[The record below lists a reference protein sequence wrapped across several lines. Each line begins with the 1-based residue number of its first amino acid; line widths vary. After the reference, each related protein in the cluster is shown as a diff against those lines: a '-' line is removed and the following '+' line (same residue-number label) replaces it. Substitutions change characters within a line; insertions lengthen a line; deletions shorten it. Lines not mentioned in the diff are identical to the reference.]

1 MNNPFLLPAEHYN
14 RNFEIV
20 RGIVEDNAKYIQLMT
35 NDPYEDCYNY
45 VRSALKPDGEFPIQN
60 PKCLV
65 LERNQ
70 YGDREEKV
78 VSFLGFVNRV
88 KQQNLLISPS
98 MAVYVPETIA
108 KSTHAEYIREGV
120 ANRKVYK
127 DKQVECERN
136 NLVEEAMVNKGIQ
149 ENLKQNN
156 NSYSGATV
164 SSATALYYKSTHSSL
179 TSTCRTATSYAN
191 ASNEKFIRGNRHYYS
206 AEVLKAN
213 LVSLINPQNTN
224 FELLKQ
230 CMEHFQLHYPTPNE
244 LVEMVIYSANH
255 YGIHESVIEQVR
267 HMFSNMTP
275 LERSAVMYIG
285 DLYHLYKH
293 NKEFVITFLKRLA
306 EKGELSEAVDKDTF
320 KSYGGDI
327 GILANFICFDEV
339 QGRSPDKLR
348 EESPHVFD
356 LIYATG
362 HRAIK
367 TLNEYKLLFDAL
379 WLTDNV
385 PSSIHAFPSC
395 YRRAALVSDT
405 DSTMFTL
412 QYWVEQAFGKVVFT
426 PEARRI
432 SFGLI
437 FLVSEVVMHILAIQS
452 ANMGVSK
459 EKLRIL
465 AMKNEYFFEVLALT
479 NRSKHYFASQDALEG
494 VMFKE
499 ARLERKGVGLRD
511 SKVPQVINK
520 KAEKL
525 MLKIINCI
533 KNEEL
538 LDMKETLKEI
548 ADQEREIIQTIYDG
562 KATYLTSGQVKNPSA
577 YKTEEENATYK
588 KHLHWN
594 EVFGPSYGMADEPP
608 YSFVKLSMSLNNK
621 TAIEK
626 WLETIEDKH
635 LVQRIKIWIM
645 REGITSI
652 NTMHIPRSIV
662 EAYGIPKDLTRA
674 ADVRSTVFNTMGA
687 FYLIMESLNIY
698 MTDKN
703 NLKLFSDFY

>member
-230 CMEHFQLHYPTPNE
+230 CMEHFQLHYPTPDE

-362 HRAIK
+362 HHAIK

-379 WLTDNV
+379 WLTNNV

-594 EVFGPSYGMADEPP
+594 EVFGPAYGMADEPP

>member
-1 MNNPFLLPAEHYN
+1 MNNPFLLPVEHYN

-35 NDPYEDCYNY
+35 NDPYDDCYQY
-45 VRSALKPDGEFPIQN
+45 VRSALKPDGEFPLKN

-70 YGDREEKV
+70 HGDREEKV

-88 KQQNLLISPS
+88 KAQNLLISPS
-98 MAVYVPETIA
+98 MAVYLPETIV

-127 DKQVECERN
+127 DKQIECERN
-136 NLVEEAMVNKGIQ
+136 NQTEDAMVNKGIQ

-191 ASNEKFIRGNRHYYS
+191 ACNEKFIRGNRHYYN

-213 LVSLINPQNTN
+213 LVSLINPQNTD
-224 FELLKQ
+224 FVKLKE
-230 CMEHFQLHYPTPNE
+230 CMEFFNLHYPT
-244 LVEMVIYSANH
+244 VDDVIEMVVYSSNH
-255 YGIHESVIEQVR
+255 YGIHESTINQVR
-267 HMFSNMTP
+267 QMCTNMTP
-275 LERSAVMYIG
+275 LERAAVLYIS

-293 NKEFVITFLKRLA
+293 NKDFVIKFLFKLA
-306 EKGELSEAVDKDTF
+306 EKGDLNDSVDKSTF
-320 KSYGGDI
+320 KSYGGDVN
-327 GILANFICFDEV
+327 ILANFICFDDV
-339 QGRSPDKLR
+339 CGRSPDKLM
-348 EESPHVFD
+348 EEAPHVFD

-362 HRAIK
+362 HKVIK

-379 WLTDNV
+379 WLTNNV
-385 PSSIHAFPSC
+385 PSSIHAFPAC

-426 PEARRI
+426 PDARRL

-437 FLVSEVVMHILAIQS
+437 FLVSEMVMHILAIQS

-479 NRSKHYFASQDALEG
+479 NRAKHYFASQDALEG
-494 VMFKE
+494 VMFSE
-499 ARLERKGVGLRD
+499 YRLERKGVGLRD
-511 SKVPQVINK
+511 SKVPPVINK

-525 MLKIINCI
+525 MIRIIETI
-533 KNEEL
+533 KNEQL
-538 LDMKETLKEI
+538 LDVKEILKEI
-548 ADQEREIIQTIYDG
+548 ADTEREITSSILEG
-562 KATYLTSGQVKNPSA
+562 KATYLTSGQVKNPSS
-577 YKTEEENATYK
+577 YKSEEDNTTYK
-588 KHLHWN
+588 KHLQWN
-594 EVFGPSYGMADEPP
+594 EVFGPSFGMADEPP
-608 YSFVKLSMSLNNK
+608 YSFVKLNMNLGNRTS
-621 TAIEK
+621 IEQ
-626 WLETIEDKH
+626 WLTTIDDKH
-635 LVQRIKIWIM
+635 LVQRVKVWMMRDDIKA
-645 REGITSI
+645 I
-652 NTMHIPRSIV
+652 NTLHIPRSIV
-662 EAYGIPKDLTRA
+662 EAYGIPKPIIQA
-674 ADVRSTVFNTMGA
+674 ADTRSTVFNTMGS
-687 FYLIMESLNIY
+687 FYLIMESLNIF
-698 MTDKN
+698 MVDKN

>member
-98 MAVYVPETIA
+98 MAVYVPETVA

-230 CMEHFQLHYPTPNE
+230 CMENFQLHYPTPDE

-267 HMFSNMTP
+267 HMFNNMTP

-293 NKEFVITFLKRLA
+293 NKEFVITFLKQLA

-379 WLTDNV
+379 WLTNNV